1 MTEQNSKDTNQ
12 QNIRLLFFSDDDH
25 IEREVTYYDA
35 LLELK
40 KKHPKQVANMNILN
54 KKGKWKKEVNTFPC
68 LLLIDNKKV
77 LVKIEGKI
85 RNKEKIL
92 NSLEKK
98 LNK

>member
-1 MTEQNSKDTNQ
+1 MTEQNSDDTKP
-12 QNIRLLFFSDDDH
+12 QNVKLLFFSDNDH

-40 KKHPKQVANMNILN
+40 KKHPKQVANMDILN

-98 LNK
+98 IK